1 MRSIR
6 ASLLSLCAFVVVS
19 CAQYSTQ
26 IGSNLT
32 VCCPGNYG
40 EYQDYTVQTVDMPIF
55 LRDYVTAEF
64 DAAFSEK
71 GMSRNDQMNDVK
83 VLLRYNHINLTS
95 EQESIDP
102 FVRVEAMNVELNYV
116 AAIDIEIRETATDEI
131 VWAGSISRI
140 HQVVPGEYMHED
152 RARPAFRQAFRAL
165 LSSYPPLVE
174 SPS

>member
-1 MRSIR
+1 MKTTRFIL
-6 ASLLSLCAFVVVS
+6 AMFCCALLAS

-32 VCCPGNYG
+32 VCCPGNYS
-40 EYQDYTVQTVDMPIF
+40 EYQEYSVQTVDMPIF
-55 LRDYVTAEF
+55 LQEYVTAEF
-64 DAAFSEK
+64 DAAFAEK
-71 GMSRNDQMNDVK
+71 GLARNDRMNDVQ

-116 AAIDIEIRETATDEI
+116 AAIDIEIRETATNDI
-131 VWAGSISRI
+131 VWAGTISRI
-140 HQVVPGEYMHED
+140 HQVVPGEYMHEN

-165 LSSYPPLVE
+165 LSSYPPL
-174 SPS
+174 SADQS

>member
-1 MRSIR
+1 MKTTRFVLAIIYST
-6 ASLLSLCAFVVVS
+6 LLAS

-40 EYQDYTVQTVDMPIF
+40 EYQEYSVQTVDMPIF
-55 LRDYVTAEF
+55 LQDYVTAEF
-64 DAAFSEK
+64 DAAFAEK
-71 GMSRNDQMNDVK
+71 GLTRNDRMNDLQ
-83 VLLRYNHINLTS
+83 VLLRYNHINLSS

-116 AAIDIEIRETATDEI
+116 AAIDIEIRETATDDI
-131 VWAGSISRI
+131 VWAGTISRI

-165 LSSYPPLVE
+165 LSSYPPL
-174 SPS
+174 SADPS